1 MVSGCSGVKNLF
13 HMEEVV
19 GLKSDISGLKT
30 ELKVSLTQ
38 LYPLKNIKK

>member
-30 ELKVSLTQ
+30 ESHSH
-38 LYPLKNIKK
+38 NFIH